1 MNSLPFK
8 DDDDDDDLADA
19 LAPKVAAFQNAG
31 DPDGPPT
38 CKCSSPPQAEELI
51 IKAMKKGAKMADVR
65 LDLTYQNLTV
75 VPADVL
81 RLGESLVQLSVV
93 GNGLVEMP
101 ADLDL
106 CRRLRVLNLSCNELS
121 GLPKLSGLRE
131 LVHVGLGYNRITD
144 RDLTPLKRNLPGTL
158 QSLDLTANDLVN
170 LEGLLELFEEGFTLK
185 HFALKHNPLAINPGY
200 RNTVVKSAFG
210 ALLTML
216 DGVEVVA
223 ADPAAE
229 AAAKAAAEAEAA
241 AKAEAGEDEDEGEE
255 EEDDEDDSGPPK
267 AHLKL
272 TIMQLSGIPEE
283 PAAAPAADGDDAPA
297 EGGEGGGGGD
307 QMLEVE
313 FTLHGFNGGEPF
325 CTKPLP
331 RAPTVDFEST
341 TVDLGKHLLT
351 AELRDQLVVHG
362 IPFDVYTTAPA
373 PPAEEGDE
381 GGGEEGAEPERVR
394 TLLGRVTTHWGS
406 LAAGEAEL
414 TQVSSALVQPA
425 APEKKKKKGKK
436 QPPAK
441 RPPPFQLSITAS
453 LLIVEKKSSD

>member
-1 MNSLPFK
+1 MPSEKQYTVEALERERQARLKEAVMNSLPFK

-19 LAPKVAAFQNAG
+19 LAPR
-31 DPDGPPT
+31 
-38 CKCSSPPQAEELI
+38 SPPSRTRAIRTARRRANRRRGRGAHHQGDE
-51 IKAMKKGAKMADVR
+51 KGVKMADVR

-200 RNTVVKSAFG
+200 RNTVVTSAVG

-362 IPFDVYTTAPA
+362 IPLMCIRRHLRHRPRRATRV
-373 PPAEEGDE
+373 EVR
-381 GGGEEGAEPERVR
+381 RVR
-394 TLLGRVTTHWGS
+394 SRS
-406 LAAGEAEL
+406 ACARCSAA
-414 TQVSSALVQPA
+414 
-425 APEKKKKKGKK
+425 
-436 QPPAK
+436 
-441 RPPPFQLSITAS
+441 
-453 LLIVEKKSSD
+453 